1 MVNLMSAQNNFLIN
15 QASKHISIADNGGM
29 KFGSM
34 IPLVGFIFDVT
45 SLTLLDSANNTL
57 DVLQEKI
64 KNFGITPEQEK
75 KINKV
80 KIKGLKAQRW
90 YAIKGAVMNSACL
103 IALVALVVLGLA
115 SPTNAIV
122 GAAIILAM
130 LVYCIVRAVKLAD
143 QVLDKKASAIN
154 VKAECSIKSE

>member
-64 KNFGITPEQEK
+64 NSYLDFVEGDQIIESYPQAIGKQFVIQVVFKYSPSSDGILFLNEVEN
-75 KINKV
+75 I
-80 KIKGLKAQRW
+80 LKENG
-90 YAIKGAVMNSACL
+90 Y
-103 IALVALVVLGLA
+103 VLHYYVL
-115 SPTNAIV
+115 TNE
-122 GAAIILAM
+122 
-130 LVYCIVRAVKLAD
+130 D
-143 QVLDKKASAIN
+143 
-154 VKAECSIKSE
+154 